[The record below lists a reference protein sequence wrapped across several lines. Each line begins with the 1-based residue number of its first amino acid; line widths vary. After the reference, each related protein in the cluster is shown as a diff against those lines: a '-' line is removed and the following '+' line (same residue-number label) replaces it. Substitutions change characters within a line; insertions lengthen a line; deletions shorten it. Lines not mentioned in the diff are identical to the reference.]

1 MNICTFL
8 IKFFALLQ
16 NTIENES
23 LMYIDGGCFYLFSI
37 VCSTFVAGF
46 RVSAIPKD
54 IVDKRNG
61 V

>member
-23 LMYIDGGCFYLFSI
+23 LMYIDGGRFYLFSI